1 MYRFIE
7 NTKDKQILFAGTGIF
22 FCTSVIYILFII
34 SDIRELNEMSRLNL
48 ADNFKLLFF
57 VGLFVAPVLEEVIFR
72 GYFISLRFLKY
83 SFYVG
88 VTLYIALTGNWYLL
102 AVLALYL
109 LLDICNFTKILN
121 IHRYCFYILN
131 SILFGLIHYQIS
143 DLQSIYTIVP
153 VFFQIGS
160 GLVLI
165 WVLLNFGILK
175 SILLHFLLNS
185 IMILPIAYELQFPDE
200 KQNSI
205 RYNNFTFIWNKAP
218 IFKKKQLIIEDNKVY
233 AQGIS
238 IKDFYRIYDYQNIDK
253 VLLNDSV
260 EFYHYDLKIV
270 PKNDFNK
277 KVDKDLVKKVLFEAS
292 LIK

>member
-1 MYRFIE
+1 MYRFID
-7 NTKDKQILFAGTGIF
+7 NTKDKQLLFAGTGIF

-34 SDIRELNEMSRLNL
+34 LDIKELNEMSRLDL

-57 VGLFVAPVLEEVIFR
+57 VGLFLAPVFEEVIFR
-72 GYFISLRFLKY
+72 GYFISIRFLKY
-83 SFYVG
+83 SFYIG

-102 AVLALYL
+102 AVLAFYL
-109 LLDICNFTKILN
+109 ALDICNSTKILN
-121 IHRYCFYILN
+121 VNKYCFYILN

-143 DLQSIYTIVP
+143 DLKSIYTIVP

-160 GLVLI
+160 GLILI

-185 IMILPIAYELQFPDE
+185 ILILPVAYELQFPDT
-200 KQNSI
+200 KQNVI
-205 RYNNFTFIWNKAP
+205 RHSDFTFTWNKAP
-218 IFKKKQLIIEDNKVY
+218 IFKKKQIIIDDNKVY
-233 AQGIS
+233 AQGIG
-238 IKDFYRIYDYQNIDK
+238 IKDFYRIYDYQNRDK

-260 EFYHYDLKIV
+260 EFYHYDLKIL
-270 PKNDFNK
+270 PKNNIDK
-277 KVDKDLVKKVLFEAS
+277 KVDKDLVKKVLFEAN